1 MHTKTFL
8 ETSKNLHEAE
18 ESIIYLQIRIKILVK
33 FGLVSTEFKAS
44 LSLLQFLYSF
54 SKRIK
59 NNRRYFYQWYLCTL
73 LLSVTDGK

>member
-8 ETSKNLHEAE
+8 ENLHEAE
-18 ESIIYLQIRIKILVK
+18 ESIIYLQIVIKILVK

-54 SKRIK
+54 SKR
-59 NNRRYFYQWYLCTL
+59 Q
-73 LLSVTDGK
+73 S